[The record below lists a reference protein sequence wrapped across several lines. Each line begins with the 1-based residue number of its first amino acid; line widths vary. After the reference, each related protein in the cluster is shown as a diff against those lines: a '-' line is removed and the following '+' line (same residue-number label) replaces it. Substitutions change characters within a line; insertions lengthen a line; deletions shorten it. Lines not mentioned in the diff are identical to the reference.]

1 MRNHSNLMKMS
12 SACSFIFMQFI
23 VVFIKMVSSSDNSEM
38 IYFKTQQ
45 PPVVLDLCLKNDYS
59 NIIHILSQ
67 TFEYYVPVSHLQHF
81 NRYNF
86 KGDVF
91 LDVLHL

>member
-1 MRNHSNLMKMS
+1 MKIEF
-12 SACSFIFMQFI
+12 CMQFHFHAI
-23 VVFIKMVSSSDNSEM
+23 QSRFHKNGLIPHSDNSEM

-45 PPVVLDLCLKNDYS
+45 PPVILDLCLKNDDS

-81 NRYNF
+81 DRYNF
-86 KGDVF
+86 KDDVF